1 MGEDDEVQRIRE
13 ERMRQLQQQAM
24 AQQQQAQQMQE
35 LDHQKAQIM
44 SVILDSAARSRLNT
58 IKLARP
64 EFAEEV
70 EMQLIQLYQM
80 GRLRGMIPMTDDKF
94 RQILVQLQNSN
105 QTREFNIKFK

>member
-13 ERMRQLQQQAM
+13 ERMRQLQEQAV

-35 LDHQKAQIM
+35 FEHQKTQIM
-44 SVILDSAARSRLNT
+44 SLILDSSARSRLNT

-70 EMQLIQLYQM
+70 EMQLIQLYQA
-80 GRLRGMIPMTDDKF
+80 GRLRGMIPMADEPF

-105 QTREFNIKFK
+105 QKREFNIKFK